1 MEEVKDI
8 RVSVIIP
15 VYNAEKYLRECLD
28 SVVNQTLKDIEIICI
43 NDGSTDS
50 SSDIL
55 NEYFKNDSRFTILK
69 IRKSTSG
76 KARNKGIQAA
86 KGKYIAFIDA
96 DDFYPENNVLDALYN
111 AAEQNNVLIAGG
123 DLVYFET
130 NSRDLKYFDDEIARN
145 YAFRKR
151 GIINYR
157 DYQFDSGFQRFIYNR
172 EFLIQNKIFFPNLIR
187 FQDPP
192 FFINAMFNAGDFFVI
207 DKMTYAYRIFHKA
220 IKWEHHNC
228 NAELQGMLYDIK
240 FASKNGLP
248 DLKAFTCKRFRWNY
262 NNHIKYHLNLKSI
275 YLINKTAKYNSEV
288 KYFVKQNHLNWAA
301 YILQSLFSVKNTGSK
316 DNVHK
321 MWTICGIKLKF
332 RCKNKKQK

>member
-43 NDGSTDS
+43 NDGSTDG

-76 KARNKGIQAA
+76 KARNKGIQSA
-86 KGKYIAFIDA
+86 KGKYIAFMDA

-123 DLVYFET
+123 DLFYFEN
-130 NSRDLKYFDDEIARN
+130 NSRAFKYFDDAIARN
-145 YAFRKR
+145 YAFNKR

-172 EFLIQNKIFFPNLIR
+172 DFLIRNRIFFPNLIR

-207 DKMTYAYRIFHKA
+207 DKITYAYRRFHKA

-240 FASKNGLP
+240 FASKNGLS
-248 DLKAFTCKRFRWNY
+248 DLKELTVKRFIGNFY
-262 NNHIKYHLNLKSI
+262 DHIKYNINFRSV
-275 YLINKTAKYNSEV
+275 YLINQIAKYD
-288 KYFVKQNHLNWAA
+288 KDIKKFRTRTLIQW
-301 YILQSLFSVKNTGSK
+301 ILPVKN
-316 DNVHK
+316 VHSEDPSH
-321 MWTICGIKLKF
+321 MVWMIGGIKLKF